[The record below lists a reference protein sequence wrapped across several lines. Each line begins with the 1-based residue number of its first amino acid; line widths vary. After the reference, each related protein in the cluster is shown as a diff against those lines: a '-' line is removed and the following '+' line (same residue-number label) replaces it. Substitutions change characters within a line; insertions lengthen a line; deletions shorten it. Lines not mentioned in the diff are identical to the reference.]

1 MDARSKTILYADDD
15 ADDKVW
21 VTEACKALDSSLQI
35 EFVANGNDVL
45 NYLSSARSGMPV
57 LIVLDLNMPELD
69 GRQTL
74 RRLKS
79 SEQYKNI
86 PVIIV
91 TTSSNKVDR
100 EICQRLGA
108 DLYLIKPDTHSEW
121 QNIIRRMEPYVVGGG
136 E

>member
-1 MDARSKTILYADDD
+1 MDSRSKTVLYADDD
-15 ADDKVW
+15 ADDKLW
-21 VTEACKALDSSLQI
+21 VIEACKALDSSLRI
-35 EFVANGNDVL
+35 EFVANGRDVL
-45 NYLSSARSGMPV
+45 NYLSSTRSEPPV

-74 RRLKS
+74 RHLKGD
-79 SEQYKNI
+79 EQYRSI

-100 EICQRLGA
+100 EVCQRLGA

-121 QNIIRRMEPYVVGGG
+121 QNIIRQMEPFVS
-136 E
+136 

>member
-15 ADDKVW
+15 ADDKLW
-21 VTEACKALDSSLQI
+21 VIEACKALDSSLQI
-35 EFVANGNDVL
+35 EFVANGKDVL
-45 NYLSSARSGMPV
+45 NYLSSSRSGLPV

-74 RRLKS
+74 RRLKGD
-79 SEQYKNI
+79 EQYKNI

-121 QNIIRRMEPYVVGGG
+121 QNIIRRMEPYVEVRS
-136 E
+136 

>member
-1 MDARSKTILYADDD
+1 MDARSKTVLYADDD
-15 ADDKVW
+15 ADDKLW
-21 VTEACKALDSSLQI
+21 VTEACKAIDSSLQI
-35 EFVANGNDVL
+35 EFVANGRDVL
-45 NYLSSARSGMPV
+45 NYLSSTRSGLPV

-74 RRLKS
+74 RRLKGD
-79 SEQYKNI
+79 EQYKNI

-100 EICQRLGA
+100 EVCQRLGA

-121 QNIIRRMEPYVVGGG
+121 QNIIRRMEPFVVNG
-136 E
+136 EL